1 MTPRYQNI
9 IDFWFT
15 ACSPHQWWHKDSD
28 FDQLIHDQFADL
40 HRQARQCELHR
51 WRTSAQG
58 RLAEILILD
67 QFSRNLFRDSP
78 LAFAYDGMALA
89 LAQEA
94 IALGADKQL
103 TPQERSF
110 LYMPYMHSESL
121 TINQLAVSLFEQNNN
136 PDSLEFEMKHQRIIE
151 RFGRYPHRNAVLKRP
166 STDEELAF
174 LEQPNS
180 AF

>member
-1 MTPRYQNI
+1 MTCYQTV

-15 ACSPHQWWHKDSD
+15 QSSPQQWWQKDAA

-40 HRQARQCELHR
+40 HQQARQGELYH
-51 WRTSAQG
+51 WRTAEQG

-78 LAFAYDGMALA
+78 LAFTYDPMALA

-94 IALGADKQL
+94 VALGADKQL
-103 TPQERSF
+103 TTQQRPF

-121 TINQLAVSLFEQNNN
+121 AIHTLAVSLFKQNNN
-136 PDSLEFEMKHQRIIE
+136 PDNLEFEMKHQRIIE
-151 RFGRYPHRNAVLKRP
+151 RFGRYPHRNIVLNRD
-166 STDEELAF
+166 STEEELAF
-174 LEQPNS
+174 LQQADS